1 MIQQIWYNT
10 RMQPNPDHVPTDGS
24 DHFGPQRPNPFANG
38 CVTEMNG
45 TMEQTRPRGA
55 KATALAAWSDE
66 KLLFSYRDSGDR
78 RAFEELVGR
87 YEHELFGYLKHYLS
101 NAEMAEDVFQQ
112 TFLQVHLKCKQFE
125 SGRKVRPWLY
135 AVATNQAIDCQR
147 RNRRHRM
154 ASLDRQLGPASQDDQ
169 GALLK
174 LLDSTEPDPAEQSE
188 SAEQYIEVRRALEEL
203 PEQTRHVVM
212 LVYYQGL
219 KYREAAE
226 ILAIPVGTVKSRLHA
241 AIQKLNE
248 SLGRTHLP
256 K

>member
-1 MIQQIWYNT
+1 MGMQQ
-10 RMQPNPDHVPTDGS
+10 NPDHVPADGP
-24 DHFGPQRPNPFANG
+24 DHFGQDGPNLFANG
-38 CVTEMNG
+38 CVSKMNG
-45 TMEQTRPRGA
+45 TIEQLRPRSA
-55 KATALAAWSDE
+55 KPTAFAAWSDE

-87 YEHELFGYLKHYLS
+87 YERELFGYLKHYLS

-112 TFLQVHLKCKQFE
+112 TFLQVHLKCQQFE

-154 ASLDRQLGPASQDDQ
+154 ASLDRQLGPASHDEP
-169 GALLK
+169 GALVK
-174 LLDSTEPDPAEQSE
+174 LLDSAEPDPSEQSE
-188 SAEQYIEVRRALEEL
+188 SAERYVEVRRAIEEL
-203 PEQTRHVVM
+203 PEQTRQAVM
-212 LVYYQGL
+212 LVYFQGL

-226 ILAIPVGTVKSRLHA
+226 ILSIPVGTVKSRLHA